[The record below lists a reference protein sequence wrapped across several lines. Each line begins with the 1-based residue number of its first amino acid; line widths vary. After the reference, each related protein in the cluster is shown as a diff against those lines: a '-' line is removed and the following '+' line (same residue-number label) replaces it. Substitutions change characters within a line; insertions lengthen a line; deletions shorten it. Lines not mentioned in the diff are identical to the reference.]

1 MAPLDLRIETA
12 FAELPLPGQ
21 AESGDLCLVKRVG
34 KATLLAVVD
43 GLGHGQGA
51 ASAAHAAIGAIDR
64 YSREPLPEL
73 VKRCH
78 DALVGLRGV
87 VLGLALLDPGS
98 AAMTWLGVGNI
109 GGMLLRPDGKSK
121 PSRVS
126 LVPIAGFI
134 GAEPLQATAR
144 AVALTARDTI
154 VLYSDGVKDGF
165 AETLVLANSPQEIA
179 DSIIARHIKGNDDA
193 LALVARYGA

>member
-1 MAPLDLRIETA
+1 MAPVDLRIETA

-34 KATLLAVVD
+34 KTTLLAVVD
-43 GLGHGQGA
+43 GLGHGQEA

-64 YSREPLPEL
+64 YSREGLPEL

-87 VLGLALLDPGS
+87 VLGLALLDPQTAS
-98 AAMTWLGVGNI
+98 MTWLGVGNI
-109 GGMLLRPDGKSK
+109 GGVLLRVDGKSK
-121 PSRVS
+121 QTRVS
-126 LVPIAGFI
+126 LVPLAGFI
-134 GAEPLQATAR
+134 GGEPPHATTR
-144 AVALTARDTI
+144 AVSLSARDTI

-165 AETLVLANSPQEIA
+165 IESLVLTNSPQEIA
-179 DSIIARHIKGNDDA
+179 DFIIARHTKGNDDA

>member
-1 MAPLDLRIETA
+1 
-12 FAELPLPGQ
+12 
-21 AESGDLCLVKRVG
+21 
-34 KATLLAVVD
+34 
-43 GLGHGQGA
+43 
-51 ASAAHAAIGAIDR
+51 
-64 YSREPLPEL
+64 
-73 VKRCH
+73 
-78 DALVGLRGV
+78 
-87 VLGLALLDPGS
+87 
-98 AAMTWLGVGNI
+98 
-109 GGMLLRPDGKSK
+109 MLLRPDGKSK
-121 PSRVS
+121 LSRVS

-165 AETLVLANSPQEIA
+165 AESLVLANSPQQIA

>member
-21 AESGDLCLVKRVG
+21 SESGDLCLVKRVG

-43 GLGHGQGA
+43 GLGHGEEA

-64 YSREPLPEL
+64 Y
-73 VKRCH
+73 
-78 DALVGLRGV
+78 GV
-87 VLGLALLDPGS
+87 VLGLALLDPQT

-109 GGMLLRPDGKSK
+109 GGVVLRPDGKARL
-121 PSRVS
+121 SRVS
-126 LVPIAGFI
+126 LVPLAGFI
-134 GAEPLQATAR
+134 GAEPPHATAR
-144 AVALTARDTI
+144 AVALTAHDTI

-165 AETLVLANSPQEIA
+165 ADTLVLANSPQEIA
-179 DSIIARHIKGNDDA
+179 DSIIARHTKGNDDA

>member
-21 AESGDLCLVKRVG
+21 SESGDLCLVKRVG

-43 GLGHGQGA
+43 GLGHGEEA

-87 VLGLALLDPGS
+87 VLGLALLDPQT

-109 GGMLLRPDGKSK
+109 GGVVLRPDGKARL
-121 PSRVS
+121 SRVS
-126 LVPIAGFI
+126 LVPLAGFI
-134 GAEPLQATAR
+134 GAEPPHATAR
-144 AVALTARDTI
+144 AVALTAHDTI

-165 AETLVLANSPQEIA
+165 ADTLVLANSPQEIA
-179 DSIIARHIKGNDDA
+179 DSIIARHTKGNDDA

>member
-12 FAELPLPGQ
+12 FAELPLSGQ

-34 KATLLAVVD
+34 TATLLAVVD
-43 GLGHGQGA
+43 GLGHGQEA

-87 VLGLALLDPGS
+87 VLGLALLDPQTS
-98 AAMTWLGVGNI
+98 AMTWLGVGNI
-109 GGMLLRPDGKSK
+109 GGLLLRPDGNPKQ
-121 PSRVS
+121 SRAS

-134 GAEPLQATAR
+134 GGEAPHATAR
-144 AVALTARDTI
+144 AVALSARDTI

-179 DSIIARHIKGNDDA
+179 NSIIARHTKGNDDA